1 MTASPQAR
9 RRKSRY
15 KVLIALLSLVSG
27 VYAAL
32 FYAADA
38 LSERD
43 YSGITDPELRVGY
56 CMVSNT
62 SIAEKYLFAET
73 TARAPDLAMYLIV
86 MPYALAGVITE
97 QKKAAILALKE
108 RDELRMRAVRWSSR
122 AAESCGYQKVNWPG
136 GTTPLDINMRWLQL
150 DSTFLNFLEI
160 AMAERDAADRV
171 YDALGRSTAR
181 AHAATS

>member
-9 RRKSRY
+9 RRKSKY

-27 VYAAL
+27 VYASL

-56 CMVSNT
+56 CMVSST

-97 QKKAAILALKE
+97 QKRAAILALRE
-108 RDELRMRAVRWSSR
+108 RDELRMRAVRRSSH
-122 AAESCGYQKVNWPG
+122 AAESCGYQKVSWPG

-150 DSTFLNFLEI
+150 DSTFLNFLER

-171 YDALGRSTAR
+171 YDALGRSTAT